1 MCACEGT
8 ANATIILGLFV
19 PELDAHGGSE
29 TGMCMFVFVCVCVY
43 VCERES
49 VCVRV

>member
-1 MCACEGT
+1 VCACEGT

-29 TGMCMFVFVCVCVY
+29 TGMCMFVFVCVCVCMYVRGRVY
-43 VCERES
+43 VC
-49 VCVRV
+49 V